1 MIFRKYILFL
11 ILNTSLSSYLG
22 AQKAVSLIQLLENW
36 SNNHQITFAYDPD
49 ALKDLKAVEI
59 SQGESFKEGFIE
71 WLKNMPLEATFLD
84 ERHILLRKTS
94 LWNFK
99 GRVVDGKTGA
109 PLAYAAVYLPNTGIG
124 VETDDWG
131 RFDLNIPD
139 SLYSKNIAIQYLGYE
154 SKNTPLQPGYFQIPL
169 FSMTNEVKEVIV
181 DASVPTVISLDNP
194 GNYSILGI
202 LPGSPSLQSDPIG
215 QLKKLPGVSVADD
228 FSSGIRIRGS
238 GVNDNLLVIDG
249 ITLYNLDHF
258 YGIISALN
266 PWSVEHISFYKNN
279 FPVQYG
285 GITGGVI
292 DIKTKIPEENF
303 TGIIDL
309 NLLDASVELGS
320 QVTKDLKVSG
330 SIRSSINNLAKGEI
344 FDQYHNFSKPT
355 KIRESGEFQSIN
367 RRITEIQPRFS
378 YHDVRIKLN
387 FRSHQFSL
395 FQSVDRVVGEYSNN
409 YNSPLRDIR
418 IMNKENYEEKEIWS
432 NAGFSW
438 QSEFQW
444 IKDWKSTMRI
454 NHSYY
459 ENTFSRDAEL
469 ERIFPLKRESFSFT
483 NFFKSEIKGTY
494 LTWNNR
500 YAKDGVEWNWGGEF
514 TDHRVDNLV
523 EHQLKE
529 GFTRKFRG
537 SIYSFFGN
545 FEREQGDW
553 KLDAGLRSNFYSLED
568 RFYFSP
574 RVQAMFKRSVFFTI
588 SHYQQFLRQ
597 INNEDGL
604 GQSREIWTLGDGLKI
619 PVLRATNFTLGGKKI
634 WEDGLS
640 FEVEGY
646 FKYLNGVVE
655 YAPLFSGLKENPLQ
669 RQPLFTFFEGKGFIR
684 GIDFFLKKYDKNF
697 DAILSYTLSKQT
709 QTFKMVAN
717 NRPFPAPSDR
727 RHQLSL
733 AGTYKLEK
741 WSFGANYTFAS
752 GRPFTD
758 LEKIALAFSESS
770 RENLGI
776 GDRVSYLE
784 DYHRIDLSVDW
795 ETGPWKLG
803 FGVYNLINRRNL
815 AYRQYAFVFP
825 VSKGNLGPTSNILAG
840 NEVQLLGR
848 TINARIQVN
857 F

>member
-1 MIFRKYILFL
+1 LFL
-11 ILNTSLSSYLG
+11 ILISGMGSILR

-36 SNNHQITFAYDPD
+36 SINHQITFAYDPE
-49 ALKDLKAVEI
+49 AIKDLKAVELI
-59 SQGESFKEGFIE
+59 QGDSFKEGFKE

-84 ERHILLRKTS
+84 DHHILLRKTS
-94 LWNFK
+94 YWNYK
-99 GRVVDGKTGA
+99 GRVVDGATGKA
-109 PLAYAAVYLPNTGIG
+109 LAYAAVYLPNTGIG
-124 VETDDWG
+124 VETDEWG
-131 RFDLNIPD
+131 RFDIKIPD
-139 SLYSKNIAIQYLGYE
+139 TLYGKDIAVQYLGYE

-181 DASVPTVISLDNP
+181 DASVPAVISLDNP

-202 LPGSPSLQSDPIG
+202 LPGSPSLQNDAIG
-215 QLKKLPGVSVADD
+215 QLKKLPGVSVVDD

-258 YGIISALN
+258 YGIISAIN
-266 PWSVEHISFYKNN
+266 PSSVKQISFYKNN

-292 DIKTKIPEENF
+292 DINTKTPEKDF
-303 TGIIDL
+303 TGVIDF

-320 QVTKDLKVSG
+320 QVTPDLKISG
-330 SIRSSINNLAKGEI
+330 SFRSSVNNLAKGEI
-344 FDQYHNFSKPT
+344 FDQYHNFSTPT
-355 KIRESGEFQSIN
+355 KITESGEFPSIN

-378 YHDVRIKLN
+378 YYDARLKLN

-395 FQSVDRVVGEYSNN
+395 FQSADRVVGAYSNN
-409 YNSPLRDIR
+409 FNTQLRDIK
-418 IMNKENYEEKEIWS
+418 ILNKENYEESEIWS
-432 NAGFSW
+432 NGGFSW
-438 QSEFQW
+438 QSDFRW
-444 IKDWKSTMRI
+444 IKDWKSTLRL

-459 ENTFSRDAEL
+459 QNTFSRDAQL
-469 ERIFPLKRESFSFT
+469 ERIFPMKRESFSFS

-500 YAKDGVEWNWGGEF
+500 YVKDGMEWNWGGEF
-514 TDHRVDNLV
+514 TDHQVNNLV
-523 EHQLKE
+523 EHQQKE

-545 FEREQGDW
+545 FEIEQGNW

-619 PVLRATNFTLGGKKI
+619 PVLTATNFTMGGKKI

-640 FEVEGY
+640 LEVEGY
-646 FKYLNGVVE
+646 LKYLNGVVE

-669 RQPLFTFFEGKGFIR
+669 RQPVFTFFEGKGFIR
-684 GIDFFLKKYDKNF
+684 GIDFFLKKYGKNF
-697 DAILSYTLSKQT
+697 DALVSYTLSKQT

-727 RHQLSL
+727 RHQLSF
-733 AGTYKLEK
+733 AGTYKLGK
-741 WSFGANYTFAS
+741 WSFGGNYTFAS
-752 GRPFTD
+752 GRPYTD
-758 LEKIALAFSESS
+758 LEKIASAFSESS
-770 RENLGI
+770 RENLRI

-784 DYHRIDLSVDW
+784 DYHRIDLSV
-795 ETGPWKLG
+795 ERESGPWTLG
-803 FGVYNLINRRNL
+803 VGVYNLINRRNL

-825 VSKGNLGPTSNILAG
+825 STKGNLGPTSNILAG
-840 NEVQLLGR
+840 NEVQMLGR
-848 TINARIQVN
+848 TINARVQFN